1 MCCALQAS
9 ADVCLIS
16 VDLLTRRMMT
26 SMATGASPPPSAV
39 SSKPGKVIQ
48 SKTNVFAQL
57 HAYEASADEALKLN
71 RAEQRARAVHL
82 RQEAAERQIMQL
94 EDYTASSE
102 GVRRLAAR
110 HNRALMQA
118 ADAESTRHRIWQ
130 AQQQREAKAAE
141 RKLQMQ
147 AAALAEQQRVAADRK
162 AQALLAGWCCSSK
175 YMLC

>member
-1 MCCALQAS
+1 MASGAS
-9 ADVCLIS
+9 A
-16 VDLLTRRMMT
+16 
-26 SMATGASPPPSAV
+26 PPSAV
-39 SSKPGKVIQ
+39 SSRAGKVIQ

-57 HAYEASADEALKLN
+57 HAYEASADEALKIN

-118 ADAESTRHRIWQ
+118 ADAESARHRLWQ
-130 AQQQREAKAAE
+130 AQQQRDAKAAE

-147 AAALAEQQRVAADRK
+147 AAALAEELRVAADRQ
-162 AQALLAGWCCSSK
+162 AQALLA
-175 YMLC
+175 